1 LGAFSTRVEASRWI
15 RRFGGISRSGRTFL
29 RTHHWPTTDPYSFTA
44 TGNPWIAYE
53 WLGEIVLALVYR
65 AGGLVSLCIFL
76 VAFGSIAILALYGLA
91 AMRSKNSKAAF
102 VASLFVTSLAF
113 ASFTLRPQ
121 MFGYLFLILTLLVME
136 KFRLGVSFLPA

>member
-1 LGAFSTRVEASRWI
+1 M
-15 RRFGGISRSGRTFL
+15 FGGISRSGRTFL

-44 TGNPWIAYE
+44 AGNPWIAYE
-53 WLGEIVLALVYR
+53 WLGEIALALVYH

-102 VASLFVTSLAF
+102 RIHGVVVCNLAGICIVHI
-113 ASFTLRPQ
+113 AAANVWLP
-121 MFGYLFLILTLLVME
+121 ILDSDAVVDGE
-136 KFRLGVSFLPA
+136 ISPGVSFLPA